1 MKNLMPLADGKVM
14 VKTYLENKS
23 KVFTGEFTLPNTETY
38 DSEAFVELLKQPDCV
53 KIRIHYG
60 MNEEKVICAI
70 FVGVD
75 TNGNEITIKNN
86 GIIANTE
93 ADDEYVIEL
102 STKCPPICSDETDQ
116 SVKKLI

>member
-14 VKTYLENKS
+14 VKTYLENKL

-38 DSEAFVELLKQPDCV
+38 DAEAFVALLNQPDCV

-60 MNEEKVICAI
+60 MDNNKEICAI

-75 TNGNEITIKNN
+75 SNGNEITIKGQSGSSNIN
-86 GIIANTE
+86 AE
-93 ADDEYVIEL
+93 DEYVIEV
-102 STKCPPICSDETDQ
+102 STRCPPNCQLPNDEIIN
-116 SVKKLI
+116 KLT

>member
-23 KVFTGEFTLPNTETY
+23 KVFTGDITLPNTETY
-38 DSEAFVELLKQPDCV
+38 DSEAFLALLNQPDCV

-60 MNEEKVICAI
+60 MNEENVICAI

-75 TNGNEITIKNN
+75 SNGNEITIKGQ
-86 GIIANTE
+86 GISSSVN

-102 STKCPPICSDETDQ
+102 STKCPPNCPPDNEVLI
-116 SVKKLI
+116 KKLS

>member
-1 MKNLMPLADGKVM
+1 MKNLMPLYEGKLM
-14 VKTYLENKS
+14 VKNYLDNKS
-23 KVFTGEFTLPNTETY
+23 KVFTGEITLPNTETY
-38 DSEAFVELLKQPDCV
+38 DSEAFVALLKQPDCV

-60 MNEEKVICAI
+60 MNEDKVICAI

-75 TNGNEITIKNN
+75 SNGNEITIKNN
-86 GIIANTE
+86 GIIANAG

>member
-1 MKNLMPLADGKVM
+1 MKNLMPLSEGKLM

-38 DSEAFVELLKQPDCV
+38 DAEAFVALINQPDCV

-60 MNEEKVICAI
+60 MDNNKEICAI

-75 TNGNEITIKNN
+75 SNGNEVTIKGQSVSSN
-86 GIIANTE
+86 INTE
-93 ADDEYVIEL
+93 DEYVIEV
-102 STKCPPICSDETDQ
+102 STRCPPICPPENDQ
-116 SVKKLI
+116 IIKKLH

>member
-23 KVFTGEFTLPNTETY
+23 KVFTGDITLPNTETY
-38 DSEAFVELLKQPDCV
+38 DSEAFLALLNQPDCV

-60 MNEEKVICAI
+60 MNEENVICAI

-75 TNGNEITIKNN
+75 SNGNEITIKNN
-86 GIIANTE
+86 GIIANKG

-102 STKCPPICSDETDQ
+102 STKCPPNCPPENEVLI
-116 SVKKLI
+116 KKLA

>member
-23 KVFTGEFTLPNTETY
+23 KVFTGDITLPNTETY
-38 DSEAFVELLKQPDCV
+38 DSEAFLALLNQPDCV

-60 MNEEKVICAI
+60 MNEENVICAI

-75 TNGNEITIKNN
+75 SNGNEITIKGQ
-86 GIIANTE
+86 GISSSVN

-102 STKCPPICSDETDQ
+102 STKCPPTCPPENNQIT
-116 SVKKLI
+116 KKLI